1 MHVKWLIAV
10 DDRRKALEYAEREEM
25 REGWDYCD
33 VEFVG
38 YVDELLSN
46 RERRAHVER
55 MLRLEGLDPQEL
67 ASILEKAREKGKKM
81 IFLVDCHI

>member
-1 MHVKWLIAV
+1 MKWLIAV

-25 REGWDYCD
+25 REGWYYCD

-67 ASILEKAREKGKKM
+67 ASILERQGKRAKR
-81 IFLVDCHI
+81 